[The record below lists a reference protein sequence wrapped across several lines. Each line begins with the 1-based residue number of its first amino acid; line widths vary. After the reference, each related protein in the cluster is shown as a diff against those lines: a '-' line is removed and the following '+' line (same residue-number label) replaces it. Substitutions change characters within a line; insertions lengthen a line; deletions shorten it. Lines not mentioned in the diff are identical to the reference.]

1 MTDDRFERELR
12 AFLAARDPRSV
23 SPVLR
28 ARLQAVSAE
37 PPLGVGA
44 LGDRFRDARRV
55 AVGVAVTAVL
65 AVVVVAMLARTGG
78 LTLTDRVPGPVGGP
92 SAAPVI
98 PAVPFVTA
106 PTDFFSAAA
115 VADADRRLTALYAS
129 SGIEGR
135 LIVRTLASVDELS
148 TPPGWPD
155 GWRADRNVDA
165 DVIAILG
172 VGPDGTVT
180 CCLTITGGLIERAQS
195 EGYWRPAS
203 WPDRLESQLES
214 DDRAV
219 RDTALDRF
227 VGGIEALEPG
237 IAMIRVS
244 IEREATLR
252 QFVTV
257 LVGLG
262 MLAAFVLVTWSRW
275 STGRTRAATEEGGFD
290 GATIASAAGA
300 GGLDAE
306 MPTVADLGV
315 RGAAPVAWTSADP
328 NAVPGDRRLVA
339 AALAALAGLLVLGA
353 WDLAR
358 PSAAGVP
365 LDVDAAT
372 VGLASP
378 ALPIVPLTLLA
389 TAVVALLLVARSGGW
404 RRRLTIGALIVLVSL
419 AGSWAFDGSRPVASA
434 NWIPGRGA
442 GQVERGGG
450 GLFDA
455 QTYPLQPDAPFT
467 FGMTVRNHGALPVT
481 ILGLDGVQSTAP
493 NPYVATIVGLG
504 SIEQPT
510 VDGFVT
516 TLSARPE
523 DTTVAWPS
531 TLAPGEE
538 LAIVLLGRAGPC
550 AEPAGTGSGL
560 PLLHFQL
567 TYRVLG
573 IERSETVGLPVALF
587 VPEKAT
593 CTVDVPGGTVTYGE
607 P

>member
-12 AFLAARDPRSV
+12 AFLAAREPRSV

-28 ARLQAVSAE
+28 ARLQAVTAE
-37 PPLGVGA
+37 PPLGVGVLA
-44 LGDRFRDARRV
+44 GRLRDAWRA

-65 AVVVVAMLARTGG
+65 AVVVVAMLARTDG
-78 LTLTDRVPGPVGGP
+78 LTLTDRGPGPVGGP
-92 SAAPVI
+92 SSAPVI

-106 PTDFFSAAA
+106 PTDFFSAVAA
-115 VADADRRLTALYAS
+115 ADADRRLAALYAS

-135 LIVRTLASVDELS
+135 LIVRNLASVDELS

-172 VGPDGTVT
+172 MTPDGTVT
-180 CCLTITGGLIERAQS
+180 CCLTTTGSLIERAQE

-203 WPDRLESQLES
+203 WPDRLEGQLES
-214 DDRAV
+214 DDQAV

-227 VGGIEALEPG
+227 VRGIEALEPG

-262 MLAAFVLVTWSRW
+262 MLGVFLFVTWSRW
-275 STGRTRAATEEGGFD
+275 STGRARLATDEGAVVGTTRV
-290 GATIASAAGA
+290 AAGA
-300 GGLDAE
+300 VSLDPE
-306 MPTVADLGV
+306 QPTLADV
-315 RGAAPVAWTSADP
+315 PVPGAAPVPWTSAVR
-328 NAVPGDRRLVA
+328 NAGPGDRRLVA
-339 AALAALAGLLVLGA
+339 AAFAALAGVLALGA
-353 WDLAR
+353 WDLVR

-365 LDVDAAT
+365 LDVSAAT

-378 ALPIVPLTLLA
+378 VLPVVPLTLLA
-389 TAVVALLLVARSGGW
+389 TAVVALLMVARGGGW
-404 RRRLTIGALIVLVSL
+404 RRRLTVGALIGLV
-419 AGSWAFDGSRPVASA
+419 GFVGWWAFDGSRPTTNGS
-434 NWIPGRGA
+434 WIAGRGA
-442 GQVERGGG
+442 GGIERGGG

-467 FGMTVRNHGALPVT
+467 LGMTVRNRGALPLT
-481 ILGLDGVQSTAP
+481 ILGLDGVQHTAP

-504 SIEQPT
+504 SVEQST
-510 VDGFVT
+510 GDGFVT

-538 LAIVLLGRAGPC
+538 MAIVLLGRAGPC

-560 PLLHFQL
+560 PLLHVQL

-573 IERSETVGLPVALF
+573 IERSESVGLPVAVF

-593 CTVDVPGGTVTYGE
+593 CTVDVPGGTVTYSD